1 MTDLTVIEG
10 IGPAYAERLVSAGVS
25 SCAELLA
32 NGASRAGRAQLSAA
46 SGMSGTLIL
55 KFVNHADLCR
65 VQGIAGEYA
74 ELLEAA
80 GVDSVP
86 ALAQRDAGNLVLKLR
101 QVNERKRLVRTLP
114 GESSVSAWVEQAK
127 LLPRVVFH

>member
-25 SCAELLA
+25 SCAELLV

-46 SGMSGTLIL
+46 SGMSNALIL

-65 VQGIAGEYA
+65 VSGIVGEYA

-80 GVDSVP
+80 GVDGVP
-86 ALAQRDAGNLVLKLR
+86 ALAQLDARNLTAKLR
-101 QVNERKRLVRTLP
+101 QINQRRQLVRTSP
-114 GESSVSAWVEQAK
+114 GEALVSTWVEHAK
-127 LLPRVVFH
+127 RLPRLVFH